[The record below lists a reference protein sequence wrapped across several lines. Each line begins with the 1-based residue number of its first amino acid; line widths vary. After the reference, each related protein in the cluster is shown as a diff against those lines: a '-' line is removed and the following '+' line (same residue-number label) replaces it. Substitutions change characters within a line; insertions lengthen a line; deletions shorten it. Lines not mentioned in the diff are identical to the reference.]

1 MLIHIYIK
9 NIALIDE
16 ITLDFDECL
25 NILTGETGAGKS
37 ILIDSINFALGE
49 RTSKE
54 MIRSGENNA
63 LVELLFYLR
72 NDEAV
77 DVLKDMGIHLE
88 EDRYLL
94 ISRSINQTGR
104 SICRING
111 QTITLGMLRQVSNM
125 LIDVHGQHQHQSLL
139 DVGKHIELLD
149 EFCKDDLKDY
159 KNLIAQY
166 YKDYKNIEKQM
177 ENLLVDE
184 KEKDR
189 KIDLLQ
195 FQIDEI
201 SEAKLKKNEDE
212 LLQSQ
217 LKILSNSEKLSN
229 GIESIYAF
237 LYDNSFKGSSACDQ
251 LGEALK
257 ILRDLSNID
266 SELLPVYEN
275 AENILVQLE
284 DLSRDIRNYSKNIE
298 HDPEELQNVENR
310 LDLIYN
316 LKRKY
321 GNTIDEILEYK
332 EKIED
337 ELNFIINSDEK
348 RKQLKKEHLE
358 LEKKIIELCKEI
370 SDIRKDKAKVIE
382 DNIEKVLHELEM
394 KEAKFSI
401 HFSQKEHFNEN
412 GWDQVEFLISTN
424 PGEGLKPLSKIA
436 SGGEMSRIMLALKSV
451 LADIDEIDTLI
462 FDEIDTGISGRA
474 AQKVAEKL
482 GYISRKHQ
490 VICITHLPQI
500 AAMADQHYRIEKKVE
515 KQKTLSSVQVLD
527 HHQMITELARLT
539 SGASITDIT
548 LKNAEEMKRMA
559 NELKVNFV

>member
-184 KEKDR
+184 KEKER

-195 FQIDEI
+195 FQIGEI

-370 SDIRKDKAKVIE
+370 SDIRKEKAKVIE

>member
-54 MIRSGENNA
+54 MIRSGESNA
-63 LVELLFYLR
+63 LVELLFFLR
-72 NDEAV
+72 KDEAV
-77 DVLKDMGIHLE
+77 DLLKDMGIHLE

-104 SICRING
+104 NICRING
-111 QTITLGMLRQVSNM
+111 QTVTLGMLRQVSNL

-139 DVGKHIELLD
+139 NVGKHIELLD
-149 EFCKDDLKDY
+149 EFCKDVLKDY
-159 KNLIAQY
+159 KNRLSQY
-166 YKDYKNIEKQM
+166 YKEYKAIEKQM
-177 ENLLVDE
+177 ENLIVDE
-184 KEKDR
+184 KEKER
-189 KIDLLQ
+189 KIDLLK

-201 SEAKLKKNEDE
+201 SDAKLKKNEDE

-217 LKILSNSEKLSN
+217 LKILYNSEKLTK
-229 GIESIYAF
+229 GIDHAYTL
-237 LYDNSFKGSSACDQ
+237 LYDNAFKGSSAYDN
-251 LGEALK
+251 LGEVSK
-257 ILRDLSNID
+257 ILKDLSGID
-266 SELLPVYEN
+266 SELLPAYET
-275 AENILVQLE
+275 AENLLIQLE
-284 DLSRDIRNYSKNIE
+284 DLSRDIRNYREKIDHN
-298 HDPEELQNVENR
+298 PEELQDAEKR

-332 EKIED
+332 GKIEE

-348 RKQLKKEHLE
+348 RKQLHKEYLE
-358 LEKKIIELCKEI
+358 LEKKITDLCKKI
-370 SDIRKDKAKVIE
+370 SDIRKEKAKIIE
-382 DNIEKVLHELEM
+382 NSIEKVLHELEM

-401 HFSQKEHFNEN
+401 HFSQKEHFNDN
-412 GWDQVEFLISTN
+412 GWDQVEFMISTN
-424 PGEGLKPLSKIA
+424 PGEGIKPLSKIA

-462 FDEIDTGISGRA
+462 FDEIDTGISGRT

-482 GYISRKHQ
+482 GFISRKHQ

-515 KQKTLSSVQVLD
+515 NEKTISSVQVLD
-527 HHQMITELARLT
+527 NQQIITELARLT

-548 LKNAEEMKRMA
+548 LKNAEEMKKMA
-559 NELKVNFV
+559 DELKVNFG

>member
-9 NIALIDE
+9 NMALIDE

-49 RTSKE
+49 RTSRE

-72 NDEAV
+72 KNEAMNL
-77 DVLKDMGIHLE
+77 LKDMGIHLE
-88 EDRYLL
+88 EDGYLL
-94 ISRSINQTGR
+94 ISRSINQSGR

-149 EFCKDDLKDY
+149 EFCKDTFKDY
-159 KNLIAQY
+159 KNRLAQY
-166 YKDYKNIEKQM
+166 YKEYKSIEKQM

-184 KEKDR
+184 KEKER
-189 KIDLLQ
+189 KIDLLK

-201 SEAKLKKNEDE
+201 SEARLKKNEDE

-217 LKILSNSEKLSN
+217 FKILSNLEKLN
-229 GIESIYAF
+229 KGVDTVYAL
-237 LYDNSFKGSSACDQ
+237 LYENTFKGSSACDN

-257 ILRDLSNID
+257 ILKDLSGID
-266 SELLPVYEN
+266 SELLPVYES
-275 AENILVQLE
+275 AENILIQLE
-284 DLSRDIRNYSKNIE
+284 DLSRDIRNYREQIE
-298 HDPEELQNVENR
+298 HDPEELQNVEKR

-321 GNTIDEILEYK
+321 GNTIEEILEYK
-332 EKIED
+332 EKIGD

-348 RKQLKKEHLE
+348 RKQLKKEYLD
-358 LEKKIIELCKEI
+358 LEKQIIEICKKI
-370 SDIRKDKAKVIE
+370 SDIRKEKAKVIE
-382 DNIEKVLHELEM
+382 NRIEKVLHELEM
-394 KEAKFSI
+394 KDAKFLI

-482 GYISRKHQ
+482 GFISRKHQ

-515 KQKTLSSVQVLD
+515 NQKTISSIQVLD
-527 HHQMITELARLT
+527 YGEMITEIARLT
-539 SGASITDIT
+539 SGALITDIT

-559 NELKVNFV
+559 NELKVNLG

>member
-1 MLIHIYIK
+1 M
-9 NIALIDE
+9 
-16 ITLDFDECL
+16 
-25 NILTGETGAGKS
+25 
-37 ILIDSINFALGE
+37 
-49 RTSKE
+49 
-54 MIRSGENNA
+54 
-63 LVELLFYLR
+63 
-72 NDEAV
+72 
-77 DVLKDMGIHLE
+77 
-88 EDRYLL
+88 
-94 ISRSINQTGR
+94 
-104 SICRING
+104 
-111 QTITLGMLRQVSNM
+111 
-125 LIDVHGQHQHQSLL
+125 
-139 DVGKHIELLD
+139 
-149 EFCKDDLKDY
+149 
-159 KNLIAQY
+159 
-166 YKDYKNIEKQM
+166 
-177 ENLLVDE
+177 
-184 KEKDR
+184 
-189 KIDLLQ
+189 
-195 FQIDEI
+195 
-201 SEAKLKKNEDE
+201 
-212 LLQSQ
+212 
-217 LKILSNSEKLSN
+217 
-229 GIESIYAF
+229 
-237 LYDNSFKGSSACDQ
+237 YDNSFKGSSACDQ

-500 AAMADQHYRIEKKVE
+500 AAMADHHYRIEKKVE